1 MTSSTAFRANLYVV
15 SVGGRSEKGMQAPP
29 ATTPFRNFPRKKQI
43 APDRQVAS
51 YLYILETNSNNSMAT
66 VSMQAGETAF
76 GNMSLQLSPA
86 FRSASENALRERQR
100 QTDLQKMRELARSD
114 EFSDDESDGEESDDE
129 NEEDEEE
136 KQENLDTFEN
146 RRPSPASVSL
156 TPRRH
161 SPYHR
166 TQPNHTTAAA
176 ATSMDTIDLS
186 DDDIDVKE
194 TMFVPFRQPVRSE
207 RSPRMDR
214 FMQKRIVQQQRRQTQ
229 EPNLSPKVRR
239 TTRFSFQHVE
249 SESVSNGSTCC
260 DVCVQGD
267 DWTIVDKSPTFERLL
282 QRKLSEGS
290 DWFAQRR

>member
-1 MTSSTAFRANLYVV
+1 
-15 SVGGRSEKGMQAPP
+15 
-29 ATTPFRNFPRKKQI
+29 
-43 APDRQVAS
+43 
-51 YLYILETNSNNSMAT
+51 MAT

-129 NEEDEEE
+129 NEEEE

-166 TQPNHTTAAA
+166 TQPNHVAAAQAAA
-176 ATSMDTIDLS
+176 ATNVDTIDLS

-214 FMQKRIVQQQRRQTQ
+214 FMQKRIAQQQRRQNQ
-229 EPNLSPKVRR
+229 EPNVSPK
-239 TTRFSFQHVE
+239 
-249 SESVSNGSTCC
+249 
-260 DVCVQGD
+260 GD

>member
-1 MTSSTAFRANLYVV
+1 MTSSTAFRAN
-15 SVGGRSEKGMQAPP
+15 
-29 ATTPFRNFPRKKQI
+29 F
-43 APDRQVAS
+43 
-51 YLYILETNSNNSMAT
+51 NNSMAT

-194 TMFVPFRQPVRSE
+194 TMFVPFRQP
-207 RSPRMDR
+207 
-214 FMQKRIVQQQRRQTQ
+214 QQRRQTQ
-229 EPNLSPKVRR
+229 EPNLSPK
-239 TTRFSFQHVE
+239 
-249 SESVSNGSTCC
+249 
-260 DVCVQGD
+260 GD